1 MVSVGVVFNNLPK
14 DETMQKTMIGVMGGS
29 GLYSMEALKNAA
41 EQHIDTPFGKPSD
54 AIVTGQIDGVNVAF
68 LARHA
73 RGHRLIPSEVPY
85 RANIYALKKL
95 GVKYLISLSAVG
107 SLAEAMKPLDM
118 VLPDQFIDLTRRRES
133 TFFGAGAVAH
143 TSLAQPVCPLL
154 ADVLA
159 RAIGQT
165 LMPAGFSLHR
175 GGTYVC
181 IEGPQFST
189 LAESQWYRSMG
200 AKVIGMTNMP
210 EAKLA
215 MEAQMAYATLA
226 MVTDYDCWHPHEEA
240 VTADTAIANLMKN
253 ASHAQLIAAA
263 AVRILG
269 AELPVSVAHTAL
281 KMSLITQ
288 PGDMAP
294 EVIERLRVV
303 LA

>member
-1 MVSVGVVFNNLPK
+1 
-14 DETMQKTMIGVMGGS
+14 MQKTLIGVLGGS
-29 GLYSMEALKNAA
+29 GLYNMEALKNAT
-41 EQHIDTPFGKPSD
+41 EQDIDTPFGKPSD
-54 AIVTGQIDGVNVAF
+54 VIVTGQIEGINVAF
-68 LARHA
+68 LARHG

-85 RANIYALKKL
+85 RANIYALKKM

-107 SLAEAMKPLDM
+107 SLSEEMKPLDM
-118 VLPDQFIDLTRRRES
+118 VLPDQFIDLTKRRES

-143 TSLAQPVCPLL
+143 ASLAQPVCPKLS
-154 ADVLA
+154 DVLA

-165 LMPAGFSLHR
+165 KMPANFTLHR

-253 ASHAQLIAAA
+253 ASYAQQIAAA

-269 AELPVSVAHTAL
+269 AEQPVSAAHTAL

-294 EVIERLRVV
+294 EVLERLRVV

>member
-1 MVSVGVVFNNLPK
+1 
-14 DETMQKTMIGVMGGS
+14 MQKTLIGIIGGS
-29 GLYSMEALKNAA
+29 GLYNMDALQNATEHA
-41 EQHIDTPFGKPSD
+41 MDTPFGKPSD
-54 AIVTGQIDGVNVAF
+54 VVVTGQVDGINVAF
-68 LARHA
+68 LARHG

-85 RANIYALKKL
+85 RANIHALKQL
-95 GVKYLISLSAVG
+95 GVRYLLSLSAVG
-107 SLAEAMKPLDM
+107 SLSEEMKPLDM

-143 TSLAQPVCPLL
+143 TSLAQPVCPKL

-159 RAIGQT
+159 RAIGQIK
-165 LMPAGFSLHR
+165 MPAEFALHR

-215 MEAQMAYATLA
+215 KEAQMAYATLA
-226 MVTDYDCWHPHEEA
+226 MVTDYDCWHPNEAA

-253 ASHAQLIAAA
+253 AGHAQLIAAA
-263 AVRILG
+263 AIRILG
-269 AELPVSVAHTAL
+269 SELPVSSAHTAL
-281 KMSLITQ
+281 QASLITQ

-294 EVIERLRVV
+294 EVLERLRVI